1 MFSIKDSHE
10 LLKEQFHRGNPITYT
25 AEAFMELVNS
35 DCLFAR
41 KFSEKH
47 MDVVN
52 RISNHISSKTSIE

>member
-1 MFSIKDSHE
+1 
-10 LLKEQFHRGNPITYT
+10 
-25 AEAFMELVNS
+25 MELVNS